1 MVMKLQA
8 LIEERHMKKGDR
20 LPAERQ
26 LATSL
31 GVSRPSLREAIQQ
44 LNSQGVLISRRGD
57 GTYIQQLP
65 EQWPQQLIVNP
76 ISNLIEEDPLY
87 RFDLLQY
94 NVLLGRKKVYNDPV
108 NGDLLSEQ
116 HFQVMDA
123 IDRKDPE
130 AARQAV
136 CGHIEFVINHVR
148 SLDEDEARQKRANRL
163 NRVDSK

>member
-1 MVMKLQA
+1 MRISDQVVMKLQA

-87 RFDLLQY
+87 RFDVQ
-94 NVLLGRKKVYNDPV
+94 
-108 NGDLLSEQ
+108 
-116 HFQVMDA
+116 
-123 IDRKDPE
+123 
-130 AARQAV
+130 
-136 CGHIEFVINHVR
+136 
-148 SLDEDEARQKRANRL
+148 EARLVLEGELHGMPRYVRPQKIAPKFIIILMKLVAIKMRVTQHRRRWPML
-163 NRVDSK
+163 NST

>member
-1 MVMKLQA
+1 MRISDQVVMKLQA

-44 LNSQGVLISRRGD
+44 LNSQGVLSSRRGD

-87 RFDLLQY
+87 RFDVQ
-94 NVLLGRKKVYNDPV
+94 
-108 NGDLLSEQ
+108 
-116 HFQVMDA
+116 
-123 IDRKDPE
+123 
-130 AARQAV
+130 
-136 CGHIEFVINHVR
+136 
-148 SLDEDEARQKRANRL
+148 EARLLLEGGTAWYAALRSTLKTAPKFIIILMKLVAIKMQVTQHRL
-163 NRVDSK
+163 RWQMLSST

>member
-1 MVMKLQA
+1 MRISDQVVMKLQA

-44 LNSQGVLISRRGD
+44 LNSQGVLSSRRGD

-87 RFDLLQY
+87 RFDVQ
-94 NVLLGRKKVYNDPV
+94 
-108 NGDLLSEQ
+108 
-116 HFQVMDA
+116 
-123 IDRKDPE
+123 
-130 AARQAV
+130 
-136 CGHIEFVINHVR
+136 
-148 SLDEDEARQKRANRL
+148 EARLLLEVAQLGMPHYAQRL
-163 NRVDSK
+163 KIAPKSIIILMKLVAIKMRVTQHRLRWPMLNST